1 MFHSNRWHQLT
12 TGMLD
17 SNLFAV
23 NTKIFY
29 LIQGNSLIFCQRLIR
44 SIWIFPKCSNLNFR
58 CWYCFCRINNNCQ
71 EGILKLLIQHLG
83 RNINSR
89 KPASIAR
96 VWVIPSYHILQPTSL
111 ISMSKQKHTTMTKT
125 NKKRIKA
132 GFWRSRPSTRQA
144 DHGNTGID
152 PDHCALLVLGSWISK
167 IGKGIQQGS
176 INQIIKVLESSWYSY
191 QNPPARGECNEQP
204 WSSN

>member
-1 MFHSNRWHQLT
+1 MTSIDNRNNQHRIL
-12 TGMLD
+12 GLD
-17 SNLFAV
+17 SKLFAV

-44 SIWIFPKCSNLNFR
+44 SLISIWICPKCSNLNFP
-58 CWYCFCRINNNCQ
+58 CWYCSCRINNNCQ

-132 GFWRSRPSTRQA
+132 GFDDLDHPPGRQTMETV
-144 DHGNTGID
+144 GLI
-152 PDHCALLVLGSWISK
+152 
-167 IGKGIQQGS
+167 
-176 INQIIKVLESSWYSY
+176 QIIVHF
-191 QNPPARGECNEQP
+191 
-204 WSSN
+204 